1 MLVQNFLDR
10 ALTSR
15 LAIKMLIEHHIELRK
30 DKVNKS
36 TEKETENFFVFNFLA
51 ESYGCY
57 LYEFFTQRTY

>member
-30 DKVNKS
+30 DKVSKS
-36 TEKETENFFVFNFLA
+36 IQKRKFFIFNFLA
-51 ESYGCY
+51 ESYWCY

>member
-36 TEKETENFFVFNFLA
+36 TRKRKFFF
-51 ESYGCY
+51 YI
-57 LYEFFTQRTY
+57 

>member
-36 TEKETENFFVFNFLA
+36 TRKRKFCFL
-51 ESYGCY
+51 Y
-57 LYEFFTQRTY
+57 LIF